1 LEKNRRFSLF
11 EGRKGFQPDLYH
23 LLFLPAALDGIM
35 AELSR
40 KERFLETL
48 LGDGAD
54 RFPFFDLEPSDE
66 TIRKW
71 HRQGLPRGR
80 SVPSYFD
87 LEIPYSAGLTIRSYP
102 YYRKASGLL
111 HDPSSFSRYY
121 DPDEPSRYPKNFV
134 KRAERLNRQGHVL
147 YVDASGGGLL
157 QMLGVGDWESLQ
169 AACYALMKEPRKVE
183 DLLERT
189 TDFYC
194 LCLKRALSQVRV
206 DYASLYEPIASN
218 TGPVV
223 SPAMFER
230 FAIPG
235 YRKVLNLLKGF
246 GVPIRILS
254 TTGGTLGPLLPLL
267 IDAGING
274 LWISNIRSAGMEY
287 GALRRTFGPDLA
299 LIGGIDSG
307 VLQLGEA
314 AMRRKVKETV
324 LPLLRIGHYL
334 PCLDDR
340 PRANVTFSQYSLF
353 RRILKEI
360 ATER

>member
-1 LEKNRRFSLF
+1 
-11 EGRKGFQPDLYH
+11 
-23 LLFLPAALDGIM
+23 M
-35 AELSR
+35 AEWSR
-40 KERFLETL
+40 KQRFLETL

-66 TIRKW
+66 TISKW
-71 HRQGLPRGR
+71 HRQGLPQGQ
-80 SVPSYFD
+80 SVPSHFD
-87 LEIPYSAGLTIRSYP
+87 LEIHYSVGLMIRSYP

-121 DPDEPSRYPKNFV
+121 DPDEPSRYAKNFV
-134 KRAERLNRQGHVL
+134 KRAERLNKQGHVL
-147 YVDASGGGLL
+147 YVDASGGGIL
-157 QMLGVGDWESLQ
+157 QMLGVGDWESLKS
-169 AACYALMKEPRKVE
+169 ACYALVEEPRKVE

-189 TDFYC
+189 TDFNCVC
-194 LCLKRALSQVRV
+194 LERVLSQVPV

-218 TGPVV
+218 TGPVI

-235 YRKVLNLLKGF
+235 YRKVLNLLKDF
-246 GVPIRILS
+246 DVPLRILS
-254 TTGGTLGPLLPLL
+254 TSGGNLGPLLPLL
-267 IDAGING
+267 MDAGING
-274 LWISNIRSAGMEY
+274 LWISNIRSFGMEY
-287 GALRRTFGPDLA
+287 LALRHTFGPDLA

-307 VLQLGEA
+307 ILHLNES

-324 LPLLRIGHYL
+324 LPLLEMGHYL

-340 PRANVTFSQYSLF
+340 PRGNVTFSQYSLF

-360 ATER
+360 AENGS